1 MSWTDPF
8 VWQALAFS
16 LTAVVLVTGLTWWLY
31 GSPLRPPVPVRHPPS
46 PRLAGWFAVVLA
58 HSGGLLVIGGLWDGS
73 MHIKTG
79 KIPAGADFLW
89 PPHLV
94 IYGGFLVAFLV
105 AALAIALIAV
115 PQWRTG
121 VRDPRRWVRRQ
132 PALGVVALA
141 SLYTL
146 MAIPGD
152 ALWHALI
159 GLDLTAWSPPHV
171 LLGLMSAAMMV
182 SAIGILVQARP
193 AMPRVRWANAA
204 IRVLLVLMLKQLLLL
219 GVSEWEWPLQTA
231 ARHRPLWVYPMVG
244 GGLTV
249 FCLRLGQHVVP
260 HRWTATTMALLYSLL
275 ELLLRLG
282 LQLSN
287 NIVPTWPLP
296 CLLGAL
302 LLDVGPWQHSTS
314 HRSRRLLPAVA
325 FTAGYALLALPL
337 LTYRTTGAPFGTLE
351 SVVAVVLLVPTTLG
365 FMSAASLTAHALAGA
380 QKAAPQ
386 AAAGQPMVPARPE
399 RS

>member
-1 MSWTDPF
+1 MSWADPF
-8 VWQALAFS
+8 VWHALAFS
-16 LTAVVLVTGLTWWLY
+16 LTAVVLITGLTWWLY
-31 GSPLRPPVPVRHPPS
+31 GSPLPRPVPVRHPPS
-46 PRLAGWFAVVLA
+46 PRLAGGFALVLA
-58 HSGGLLVIGGLWDGS
+58 LSGGLLVMGGLWDGS

-94 IYGGFLVAFLV
+94 IYGGFLLAFLV
-105 AALAIALIAV
+105 AALALARIAV

-121 VRDPRRWVRRQ
+121 IRDPRRWVRRQ

-141 SLYTL
+141 ALYTL

-171 LLGLMSAAMMV
+171 LLGLMSAAMMA
-182 SAIGILVQARP
+182 SAVGVLVQARP
-193 AMPRVRWANAA
+193 AMPRGRWANAV
-204 IRVLLVLMLKQLLLL
+204 ILVVLVLMLKQLLLL
-219 GVSEWEWPLQTA
+219 GVSEWEWPLETA
-231 ARHRPLWVYPMVG
+231 ARHRPLWVYPVLG

-260 HRWTATTMALLYSLL
+260 SRWTATTLALLSALL

-282 LQLSN
+282 LHLTN
-287 NIVPTWPLP
+287 NIVPTVPLP

-302 LLDVGPWQHSTS
+302 LLDVSCWP
-314 HRSRRLLPAVA
+314 HRPARHARRLLPAVA

-337 LTYRTTGAPFGTLE
+337 LTYRPTGALVGILE
-351 SVVAVVLLVPTTLG
+351 RMVAVVVLVPTTLG
-365 FMSAASLTAHALAGA
+365 CMSAASLTAHALVGA
-380 QKAAPQ
+380 QQDAPQ
-386 AAAGQPMVPARPE
+386 AAVGQPMAPARPE